1 MKLFLDFENGRLAT
15 ADGKVFVPANRSWRE
30 SETGSP
36 AGREVTPTEAV
47 EWLQNANGTLCR
59 VPVAIIG
66 GRKASPDQLTA
77 AEVMGR
83 HLARMGLTLL
93 CGGRQGIM
101 EAACRGA
108 ASANG
113 LSIGLLPDADPAMA
127 NPYVNVPIATGIG
140 IARSRDRHYERWE
153 KLAVPSLD
161 GTAFGIL
168 EREDENG
175 EERQIPYAKAYRV
188 FNADQI
194 EGLPAE
200 FYILPDPP
208 RVAGRRMIPKTMVP
222 AVVDALRERGWLPAR
237 QREGAAS

>member
-1 MKLFLDFENGRLAT
+1 MKLFLDFKNGRLT
-15 ADGKVFVPANRSWRE
+15 TSDGKVFAPANRSWHDGE
-30 SETGSP
+30 AGTP

-66 GRKASPDQLTA
+66 GREASPEQLAA
-77 AEVMGR
+77 AEAMGQ

-127 NPYVNVPIATGIG
+127 NPHVSVPIATGLG
-140 IARSRDRHYERWE
+140 IARNALVARAALCLVAIGGGYGTISEIAFALQFE
-153 KLAVPSLD
+153 KKVFVLAD
-161 GTAFGIL
+161 GPLIDGVQPCDDATQA
-168 EREDENG
+168 
-175 EERQIPYAKAYRV
+175 
-188 FNADQI
+188 ADGVALVVL
-194 EGLPAE
+194 GLA
-200 FYILPDPP
+200 
-208 RVAGRRMIPKTMVP
+208 
-222 AVVDALRERGWLPAR
+222 
-237 QREGAAS
+237 

>member
-1 MKLFLDFENGRLAT
+1 MKLFLDFESGRLAT

-30 SETGSP
+30 SETDAP

-66 GRKASPDQLTA
+66 GREASPDQLAT

-108 ASANG
+108 ANANG

-127 NPYVNVPIATGIG
+127 NPHVSVPIATGIG
-140 IARSRDRHYERWE
+140 IARNALVARAALCLVAIGGGYGTISEIAFALQFE
-153 KLAVPSLD
+153 KKVFVLANGPLID
-161 GTAFGIL
+161 GVQPCSDATQAADGVARVVLNLPL
-168 EREDENG
+168 E
-175 EERQIPYAKAYRV
+175 A
-188 FNADQI
+188 
-194 EGLPAE
+194 
-200 FYILPDPP
+200 
-208 RVAGRRMIPKTMVP
+208 
-222 AVVDALRERGWLPAR
+222 
-237 QREGAAS
+237 